1 MAAQLQIASFH
12 SRHRPSQ
19 SQTRPAA
26 SELVEKLLPH
36 TRSRGETYP
45 QALTILV
52 QGQIY
57 TNQQRFDEALR
68 SFETAKKI
76 FGRLGSQLE
85 FGRTHFHHGRLCKMM
100 GEEAQ
105 ASQSFNQALKLF
117 SESGALRDEQKIRPY
132 LLKES

>member
-36 TRSRGETYP
+36 TRGRGETYP
-45 QALTILV
+45 EALTILV

-57 TNQQRFDEALR
+57 TSQARFAEALG
-68 SFETAKKI
+68 SFETAKEI
-76 FGRLGSQLE
+76 FGRLGSRLE
-85 FGRTHFHHGRLCKMM
+85 LRRTHAHIGRLC
-100 GEEAQ
+100 ESISDEPR
-105 ASQSFNQALKLF
+105 ASHAFDQALEIF
-117 SESGALRDEQKIRPY
+117 SEIGARRDAQKIETR
-132 LLKES
+132 LVSK